1 MFFLPILSPS
11 GHPHL
16 DKTSILI
23 WHPDIDT
30 IIWGYLLT
38 ALIFSSSGTSPEM
51 LLHPSPGAVLKKR
64 CWRDLGPPR
73 SPQMP
78 EISQTASQPRP
89 LSVLPHP
96 GAGEQR
102 PYTCRLPLKRNAE
115 TGISH
120 LQSGKK
126 VAFLPPSSPTSNLSL
141 LVADSDVLK
150 GSTKRK
156 GVGPTSS
163 QGDN

>member
-16 DKTSILI
+16 GKTSILI

-51 LLHPSPGAVLKKR
+51 LLHPSPGAVLEKR
-64 CWRDLGPPR
+64 SWRDLGPPH

-115 TGISH
+115 TGKQGFHIFSQGKSCFFASFFPH
-120 LQSGKK
+120 LQSQ
-126 VAFLPPSSPTSNLSL
+126 S
-141 LVADSDVLK
+141 
-150 GSTKRK
+150 
-156 GVGPTSS
+156 VG
-163 QGDN
+163 GRL